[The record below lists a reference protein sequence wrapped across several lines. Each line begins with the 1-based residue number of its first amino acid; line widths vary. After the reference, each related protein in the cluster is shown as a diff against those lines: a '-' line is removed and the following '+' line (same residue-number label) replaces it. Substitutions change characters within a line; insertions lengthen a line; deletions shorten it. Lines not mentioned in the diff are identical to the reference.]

1 MAGRVFHA
9 GPGDLARMSLPTLPI
24 IRRAATA
31 DAPLVRALS
40 REAYAKWVPLIGREP
55 WPMTADY
62 DAAVRDHLI
71 DLLRVGGDT
80 VGLIEMIP
88 QPDHLLIENVAV
100 APAHQGRGHGRVL
113 MAHAERVAASLGQAL
128 IRLYTNQRFAENIA
142 LYLRLGYAIDR
153 EETLPAGTVVHMAKR
168 LQ

>member
-1 MAGRVFHA
+1 
-9 GPGDLARMSLPTLPI
+9 MSVPTLPM

-31 DAPLVRALS
+31 DAPLVRTLS
-40 REAYAKWVPLIGREP
+40 RDAYAKWVPLIGREP

-71 DLLRVGGDT
+71 DLLRVGSDT

-100 APAHQGRGHGRVL
+100 APIHQGRGHGRLL
-113 MAHAERVAASLGQAL
+113 MAHAERVATSLGQAV

-142 LYLRLGYAIDR
+142 LYLRLGYAIDH
-153 EETLPAGTVVHMAKR
+153 EETVPAGTVVHMVKR
-168 LQ
+168 LA